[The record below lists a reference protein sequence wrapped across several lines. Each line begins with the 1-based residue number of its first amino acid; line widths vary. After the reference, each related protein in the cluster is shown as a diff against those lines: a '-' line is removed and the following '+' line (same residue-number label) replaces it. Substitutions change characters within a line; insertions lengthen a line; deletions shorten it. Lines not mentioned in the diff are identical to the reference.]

1 MSFAT
6 PVNDQ
11 SAYAAA
17 NMIPE
22 GRIVLFDPLDAF
34 AGITGAVNLGL
45 FPEDAVIAPS
55 SEVTRETIRAVN
67 PEGGPSIVVDERIT
81 ETTITYEIPI
91 LTPSEQVRSLHNGAP
106 AVALTDPTL
115 TGVSITPFSPGA
127 SILGRMVVIAKR
139 PGTDAN
145 RLFRVF
151 WHPRVALQS
160 NGQGES
166 QGEQTLLFT
175 ATVRAHTYEP
185 GPAFDDVATQI
196 TQYGAIFT
204 VPASQLPELLAA
216 LDAEAAA

>member
-1 MSFAT
+1 MSFAI

-45 FPEDAVIAPS
+45 FPEDAVIAPNA
-55 SEVTRETIRAVN
+55 EVTRETIRAIN
-67 PEGGPSIVVDERIT
+67 PEGGASIVVEERVT
-81 ETTITYEIPI
+81 ETTISYEIPV

-106 AVALTDPTL
+106 AVALTDPSL
-115 TGVSITPFSPGA
+115 TGVSVTPFTPGA
-127 SILGRMVVIAKR
+127 SILGRMIVIAKR
-139 PGTDAN
+139 PGTDAD

-151 WHPRVALQS
+151 WHPRAALQS
-160 NGQGES
+160 NGLGES

-175 ATVRAHTYEP
+175 ASVRAHTYEP

-204 VPASQLPELLAA
+204 VPASDLAA
-216 LDAEAAA
+216 LLTALDTEAAS